1 MAELSK
7 SESES
12 GAAGVWRRH
21 SNLLI
26 CVLLVAAT
34 LAVYAQVGGFDFVKY
49 DDTTYVVDNEIV
61 QAGLTREGFVWAF
74 TTGHASNWHPLTW
87 LSHMLDCQLFGVD
100 PGKAHVV
107 NLVLHMASTVL
118 LFMAL
123 KKITGASG
131 RSAFVA
137 ALFALHPLHVESVAW
152 IAERKDVLST
162 FFLFLTVWA
171 YVRYAKGPRVVAYLL
186 TLVFFALGLLS
197 KPMLVTLPFVLLLL
211 DYWPLER
218 FGAKLLDDEGA
229 DQPGKSTKAGFQRCG
244 IFLAVCEKIPF
255 LALAAISSLVT
266 FRVQQSGGAVQQM
279 EGIFGF
285 SIKTR
290 IINAL
295 VSYLWYIWKMFWPSG
310 LGVHYPHPADKLQ
323 LWHGIVAAVLLLTV
337 TVWALWLARRRKY
350 FIVGWLWYIGMLVP
364 VIGLVQVGAQAMADR
379 YTYVPMVG
387 LFVVIAWGACEML
400 ARLRYQKIILGAAM
414 VAILSTLGV
423 CTWQQVG
430 YWRDAVTLFQR
441 AIEVTENNEKMYL
454 AMSQIMFEQGKAEE
468 AIKYLG
474 QTLGGQSADKE
485 ASDGLQMI
493 LGQGGEIDKAFANEL
508 MSVSPVSMKAQ
519 KLVSEGKIGEA
530 IEVYLRALEE
540 KPDDVGARY
549 ELAVLLQKHDRIAEA
564 VEQYR
569 KLLEVAPNHP
579 VARIRL
585 NAALKKLGQ

>member
-1 MAELSK
+1 M
-7 SESES
+7 
-12 GAAGVWRRH
+12 
-21 SNLLI
+21 
-26 CVLLVAAT
+26 
-34 LAVYAQVGGFDFVKY
+34 
-49 DDTTYVVDNEIV
+49 
-61 QAGLTREGFVWAF
+61 
-74 TTGHASNWHPLTW
+74 
-87 LSHMLDCQLFGVD
+87 FGVD

-197 KPMLVTLPFVLLLL
+197 KPMLVTLPFVMLLL

-218 FGAKLLDDEGA
+218 FGANLPNDEGA
-229 DQPGKSTKAGFQRCG
+229 DQQRKNTKADFQRCG

-387 LFVVIAWGACEML
+387 LFVAIAWGACEML
-400 ARLRYQKIILGAAM
+400 SRLRYQKIILGLAMVAILWNLRVCTWQPVAYWREMVGLFVVIAWGACEILSRLRYQKIILGATM
-414 VAILSTLGV
+414 VAILSNLSV
-423 CTWQQVG
+423 CAWQQVG
-430 YWRDAVTLFQR
+430 YWRDGVTLFQR

-454 AMSQIMFEQGKAEE
+454 AMSQIMFEQGRAEE

-474 QTLGGQSADKE
+474 QTLGGQSADEE
-485 ASDGLQMI
+485 AADGLQMI
-493 LGQGGEIDKAFANEL
+493 LGQSGEVDKAFANEL
-508 MSVSPVSMKAQ
+508 MSVSPVSMKAH
-519 KLVSEGKIGEA
+519 KLVNQGKIDEA

-549 ELAVLLQKHDRIAEA
+549 ELAVLLQKHDRAAEA